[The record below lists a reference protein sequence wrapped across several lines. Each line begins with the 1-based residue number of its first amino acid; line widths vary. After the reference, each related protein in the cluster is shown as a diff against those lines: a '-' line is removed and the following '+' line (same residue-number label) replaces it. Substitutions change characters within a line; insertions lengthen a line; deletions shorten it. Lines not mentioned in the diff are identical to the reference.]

1 MKYKL
6 IIADFDGTLG
16 NVPDYVH
23 PDTVKAIKQFQKNG
37 GIFSIITGRSYSS
50 VSAICEKY
58 QLKCTVASF
67 QGARITDLSK
77 GLELFNDGIPPK
89 EAYTLIKE
97 VLEYGFPVV
106 AWADDSLYYREESFY
121 SYLYTNKLEQAKFV
135 QTDDVAKKVLEDGN
149 PVGKICVVVPE
160 ELTEEVAYK
169 LSQRYDGKYTANSGA
184 KRLIE
189 IIRPDLNKGVAV
201 RKIAE
206 YYGISLDQVLTV
218 GDSTNDLML
227 IDGEWHGVAVGDASE
242 QLKKVAK
249 EITVPYSQN
258 PVKVLIEKYS

>member
-6 IIADFDGTLG
+6 LIADFDGTLG
-16 NVPDYVH
+16 NVPDYIH
-23 PDTVKAIKQFQKNG
+23 PDTVNAIREFQEKG
-37 GIFSIITGRSYSS
+37 GIFSIITGRSFSS
-50 VSAICEKY
+50 VSSICEKY
-58 QLKCTVASF
+58 KLDCTVASF
-67 QGARITDLSK
+67 QGARITDLK
-77 GLELFNDGIPPK
+77 KRIDLFNDGISPT
-89 EAYTLIKE
+89 EAYVIIKE

-106 AWADDSLYYREESFY
+106 AWADDSLYYKEESFY

-135 QTDDVAKKVLEDGN
+135 QTDDVAQRVLEDGN
-149 PVGKICVVVPE
+149 PVGKICIVVPE
-160 ELTEEVAYK
+160 NLTDEIVENISKRYK
-169 LSQRYDGKYTANSGA
+169 GKYTVNSGA

-189 IIRPDLNKGVAV
+189 IIRPDLNKGHAV
-201 RKIAE
+201 KRIAE
-206 YYGISLDQVLTV
+206 YYGVKLSQVLTV

-249 EITVPYSQN
+249 EITVPYSEN

>member
-16 NVPDYVH
+16 NVPDYIH
-23 PDTVKAIKQFQKNG
+23 PDTVSAIKEFQSKG

-50 VSAICEKY
+50 VKSICEKY
-58 QLKCTVASF
+58 KLDCTVASF
-67 QGARITDLSK
+67 QGARITDLHK
-77 GLELFNDGIPPK
+77 GVDLFNDGISPK
-89 EAYTLIKE
+89 EAYNLIKE
-97 VLEYGFPVV
+97 CLEYGFPVV
-106 AWADDSLYYREESFY
+106 AWADDSLYFKEENFY

-135 QTDDVAKKVLEDGN
+135 QTDDVAKKVIEDGN

-160 ELTEEVAYK
+160 ELTDEVAEK
-169 LSQRYDGKYTANSGA
+169 LSKKYQGKYTVNSGA

-189 IIRPDLNKGVAV
+189 IIRPDLNKGYAV
-201 RKIAE
+201 RRIAE
-206 YYGISLDQVLTV
+206 YYGVNLNKVLTV
-218 GDSTNDLML
+218 GDSTNDLLL

-249 EITVPYSQN
+249 EITVAYSGN